1 MIGLGLTLAEPGPG
15 EIVDVDQISASTIG
29 KPEARRGHALPRGGK
44 NMASAKAYSAGL
56 RVRRGISG
64 AILSVKIVYPPDFR
78 VVQ

>member
-44 NMASAKAYSAGL
+44 NIASAKGVLGGL
-56 RVRRGISG
+56 
-64 AILSVKIVYPPDFR
+64 
-78 VVQ
+78 